1 MEQEYIVTL
10 HQGIDYDQVWSDI
23 ENPTTNLDH
32 VPDRPVKIVNARELN
47 LRVCH
52 YALTDQE
59 AEQLK
64 NDPRVLDV
72 ELTPLVR
79 DDIQLGRWSRQ
90 IADFTKVANNDG
102 AYINWGL
109 VRASSNNNPYGN
121 SSTTANSY
129 DYHLDGEGVDVV
141 ISDSGLQIDHP
152 EFTDKNGVSR
162 VQQIDWY
169 VESGTF
175 TPGPVNVKTN
185 SSVIISSN
193 SFISFTKVTNSFSSW
208 TPASIGS
215 ALTLGA
221 VDASVDTIHG
231 GSEDTGKSYR
241 IRFNG
246 NSVYTQINQG
256 TLKWEVRFLDN
267 NWIEILVLRHDAAT
281 TGYWKLQDDSAVQ
294 LDLNTFFAK
303 SSLQGS
309 GATPLSCV
317 LTSTD
322 GQTWSI
328 NNGDTSQNYHA
339 ELISGTWTLV
349 AGAASEK
356 GIASLSVITTT
367 HADELI
373 YYFNTPF
380 NFYMF
385 NQLTSQQSANH
396 YRDYDGHGTHVAG
409 ITAGKNYGWA
419 KGARVFSIKVG
430 GLEGTGDSG
439 TGIAITSTQD
449 LITAWHLRKPID
461 PNTGLRRPTVVNM
474 SWGYSGTYSSVS
486 SGNYRGTSWL
496 ATDTNAN
503 SSAKRLTNFGFQN
516 TAYVVPVRQTWLD
529 ADIDQM
535 IDAGIIV
542 CIAAGNTPYKH
553 DLTTGPDYNN
563 YAVTNAGTRYY
574 HRGSSPHSDK
584 KGCFKVGSIDTAT
597 HVLSGITVE
606 TTKDYSTRG
615 PAVNIWAPG
624 TRIMSSTSNTNRFTS
639 QPYFLNSS
647 YRQVNISG
655 TSMASPQVCGVVAL
669 YLQLNPGATPAEAY
683 DFITKVAPYSLGTT
697 GSDTDY
703 DQTYSIV
710 GSAGQVLYT
719 PYSVDIGMRNSAKI
733 SATFKR

>member
-23 ENPTTNLDH
+23 ENSTTNIDH
-32 VPDRPVKIVNARELN
+32 IPDRSVKIINPRELS

-52 YALTDQE
+52 YALTEQE

-64 NDPRVLDV
+64 NDPRILDV

-79 DDIQLGRWSRQ
+79 DDIQVGRWSRQ
-90 IADFTKVANNDG
+90 IANFTKTTVSTGDN
-102 AYINWGL
+102 INWGL
-109 VRASSNNNPYGN
+109 IRGSSNNNPYGN
-121 SSTTANSY
+121 GTTTLNSY

-141 ISDSGLQIDHP
+141 ISDSGLQVDHP
-152 EFTDKNGVSR
+152 EFTDKNGASR
-162 VQQIDWY
+162 VKQIDWY

-175 TPGPVNVKTN
+175 TPGPVNVKTKPT
-185 SSVIISSN
+185 VIISSN
-193 SFISFTKVTNSFSSW
+193 SYISFTKVVNSYSVF
-208 TPASIGS
+208 TPATIGN

-221 VDASVDTIHG
+221 GDRSVDTIHG
-231 GSEDTGKSYR
+231 GSEDGGKSYR

-246 NSVYTQINQG
+246 NSDWTQTNQG

-267 NWIEILVLRHDAAT
+267 NWIEILVIRHDTAT
-281 TGYWKLQDDSAVQ
+281 TGDWKLQDDTVVQ
-294 LDLNTFFAK
+294 LDLSTFFGQSA
-303 SSLQGS
+303 LQGS

-317 LTSTD
+317 LTTND
-322 GQTWSI
+322 GQTWTI
-328 NNGDTSQNYHA
+328 NNGNNGNYRA
-339 ELISGTWTLV
+339 ELVGGTWTLV
-349 AGAASEK
+349 ANTATEK

-367 HADELI
+367 HADEVI

-380 NFYMF
+380 DFYMF
-385 NQLTSQQSANH
+385 TQTTSPQSALH

-419 KGARVFSIKVG
+419 KGANVYSIKVG
-430 GLEGTGDSG
+430 GLEGSGDSG
-439 TGIAITSTQD
+439 NGIPITSTQD
-449 LITAWHLRKPID
+449 FITAWHLRKPVD

-474 SWGYSGTYSSVS
+474 SWGYSGTYSSVT
-486 SGNYRGTSWL
+486 SGNYRGASWL

-503 SSAKRLTNFGFQN
+503 SSAKRLTNFGLQS
-516 TAYVVPVRQTWLD
+516 TGYAVPVRQSWLD

-535 IDAGIIV
+535 VDAGIIV

-553 DLTTGPDYNN
+553 ESTTGADYNN
-563 YAVTNAGTRYY
+563 YAVTNAGTKYY
-574 HRGSSPHSDK
+574 HRGSSPHSDR
-584 KGCFKVGSIDTAT
+584 KGCFRVGSMDYVTNSLGGT
-597 HVLSGITVE
+597 TVE

-615 PAVNIWAPG
+615 PVVNIWAPG
-624 TRIMSSTSNTNRFTS
+624 TRIMSSTSNTNRFSS

-669 YLQLNPGATPAEAY
+669 YLQINPGATPAEVY
-683 DFITKVAPYSLGTT
+683 DFITKVAPFSLGTT
-697 GSDTDY
+697 GSDIDY
-703 DQTYSIV
+703 DQTFSIV
-710 GSAGQVLYT
+710 GSAGQVLFT
-719 PYSVDIGMRNSAKI
+719 PYAVDIGMRNSAKI